1 MKHNRVV
8 IGITGASGAPYAL
21 RSIELLAAMGVD
33 VHVVASTMG
42 RRLLVEECGV
52 KRLEPEA
59 LVSDPELISRIHVHR
74 DSDMGECIASGSF
87 LHDGMAI
94 VPCSSNTLGCLA
106 AGLTNALVHRAAA
119 VCLKEGRTLVLGHR
133 ETPLSR
139 IDIGNMDTLAGAGAV
154 ILPLTPGFYHQ
165 PTSVADIVD
174 FMAARVLDQLGFHH
188 ELPLRWQGTQERL
201 GSLGDQSAT

>member
-1 MKHNRVV
+1 MAHGRVV

-21 RSIELLAAMGVD
+21 RTIELLAQQGVD
-33 VHVVASTMG
+33 VHVVATTMG

-52 KRLEPEA
+52 KRVEPST
-59 LVSDPELISRIHVHR
+59 LVSDPVLAERVEVHR

-106 AGLTNALVHRAAA
+106 GGMTNSLVHRAAA
-119 VCLKEGRTLVLGHR
+119 VCLKEGRRLILGHR

-139 IDIGNMDTLAGAGAV
+139 IDIGNMDRLAGAGA
-154 ILPLTPGFYHQ
+154 IIMPLSPGFYHQ
-165 PTSVADIVD
+165 PESVQNLID
-174 FMAARVLDQLGFHH
+174 FMAARIVDQLGIANDAS
-188 ELPLRWQGTQERL
+188 PRWMGTHAQWEERE
-201 GSLGDQSAT
+201 SR